1 MSIPSSLSRPRARV
15 AVLAVLLASSGCATF
30 GGHVKGSFVCKAP
43 QGTCEPMSSIDARAI
58 GSLGH
63 GGGGGATPVSTSTI
77 DGDTHLIN
85 AGYGNAEPGRSGDR
99 VMRVVFPAHT
109 DGNGIWHEES
119 VAHFVSEPAGWVAR
133 PASADAPVAGSLDAA
148 IAAQAP
154 SLRPA
159 PSVATSA
166 SAPASAYALPGAAT
180 SAAPL
185 TLREAAAGLEA
196 PRDMLGDVEPS
207 PVLAMDVT
215 SGSAAAADAN
225 APTMAAIAAARAGH
239 RIGQPMPASG
249 GRLVATRANARGSR
263 HGSRREAAPLPV
275 ATDYTRALNRDALA
289 RAKGKEVGSPAP
301 SVSIAAVSDGA
312 TIHATSNLAQPGPV
326 EQAVSGGS
334 ARP

>member
-1 MSIPSSLSRPRARV
+1 MSIPSSRSGAR
-15 AVLAVLLASSGCATF
+15 LAILGALLASSGCATF
-30 GGHVKGSFVCKAP
+30 GGHVKGSFACKAP

-63 GGGGGATPVSTSTI
+63 GGGGGAMPESTSTI
-77 DGDTHLIN
+77 DGDTRLIN
-85 AGYGNAEPGRSGDR
+85 AGYGNAEPARSGDR

-119 VAHFVSEPAGWVAR
+119 VAHFVSEPAGWVPR
-133 PASADAPVAGSLDAA
+133 PASEDAPVAGSLDAA
-148 IAAQAP
+148 IASQAP
-154 SLRPA
+154 SARPVAPA
-159 PSVATSA
+159 PVAH
-166 SAPASAYALPGAAT
+166 PAGDAAYAAPGAAT
-180 SAAPL
+180 STAPL

-196 PRDMLGDVEPS
+196 PRDTLGDVEPS

-215 SGSAAAADAN
+215 PGSAATVDAD

-239 RIGQPMPASG
+239 RIGQPMPARA
-249 GRLVATRANARGSR
+249 GRPVAIRANAHGSR
-263 HGSRREAAPLPV
+263 HGSRVVLAPQPV
-275 ATDYTRALNRDALA
+275 ATDYTRALNQDALA

-312 TIHATSNLAQPGPV
+312 TIHAASNLAQPGPV